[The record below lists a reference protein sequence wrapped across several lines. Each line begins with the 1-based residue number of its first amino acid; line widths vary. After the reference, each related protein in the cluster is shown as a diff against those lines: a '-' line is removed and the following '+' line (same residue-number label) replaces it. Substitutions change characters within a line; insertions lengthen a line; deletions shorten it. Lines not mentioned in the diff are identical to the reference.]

1 MPGNGGTVDETLR
14 DIQKRYASRALYVAL
29 AVGGGLIVAGCK
41 PLGKGLILGALFSAI
56 NFVLI
61 GEMLPWQVGHGG
73 RRAVGRHLVGVGL
86 RFGLIAVPL
95 VMALQQPQFDLWG
108 VVPGLLMVQAMILA
122 DHGVRSW
129 RVRRRRIE
137 EG

>member
-1 MPGNGGTVDETLR
+1 MDETLR

-29 AVGGGLIVAGCK
+29 AVGGALIVAGCK
-41 PLGKGLILGALFSAI
+41 PLGKGLILGTLFSAI

-61 GEMLPWQVGHGG
+61 GEMLPWQVDGRGG
-73 RRAVGRHLVGVGL
+73 RRAIGRHLVGVGL

-95 VMALQQPQFDLWG
+95 VWALRQPQFDLWG

-122 DHGVRSW
+122 DHGVRRW
-129 RVRRRRIE
+129 LVRHRRIE